1 MLDCICASAGCSN
14 SLFGYPS
21 GSVPDPEAPK
31 AAKHPSLPGKSAID
45 PALRLIGARGP
56 PGFWSI
62 FGLFGPFL
70 SVSGP
75 RGSVCRDR
83 KSVNTNL
90 TRRIDPRYP
99 EASACFFILTI
110 PHFFQ
115 PYSGTYISYF
125 QKTGTYMFFPHRK
138 SG

>member
-1 MLDCICASAGCSN
+1 MFQKIFD
-14 SLFGYPS
+14 Y
-21 GSVPDPEAPK
+21 
-31 AAKHPSLPGKSAID
+31 ID

-62 FGLFGPFL
+62 FGLFGPFW

-99 EASACFFILTI
+99 EASAIFFDDPT
-110 PHFFQ
+110 FFQ
-115 PYSGTYISYF
+115 PYFGTYISYF
-125 QKTGTYMFFPHRK
+125 QKTDTSMF
-138 SG
+138 